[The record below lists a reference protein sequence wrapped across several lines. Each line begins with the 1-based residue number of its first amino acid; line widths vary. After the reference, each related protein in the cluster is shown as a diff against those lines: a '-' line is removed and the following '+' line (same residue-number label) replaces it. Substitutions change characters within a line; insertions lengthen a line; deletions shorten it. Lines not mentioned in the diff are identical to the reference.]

1 MIDAPKIDPISAL
14 IATRY
19 DDEEPIH
26 ERLHNMAIQRK
37 MTALMKQQEAEI
49 QERER
54 QFMTVKN
61 KEASINAGNRFHN
74 HGMLMKEERER
85 KVKQGA
91 E

>member
-1 MIDAPKIDPISAL
+1 M
-14 IATRY
+14 R
-19 DDEEPIH
+19 
-26 ERLHNMAIQRK
+26 
-37 MTALMKQQEAEI
+37 QQEVEI

-85 KVKQGA
+85 KVKQGL